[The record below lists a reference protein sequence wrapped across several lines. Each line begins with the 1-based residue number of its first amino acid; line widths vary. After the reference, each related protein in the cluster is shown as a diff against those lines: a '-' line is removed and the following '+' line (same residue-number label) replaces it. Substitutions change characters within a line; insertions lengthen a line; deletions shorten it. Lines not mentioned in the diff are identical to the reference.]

1 MAIID
6 KIAWIELKDGKVL
19 SARSKGKDRFFLPG
33 GKRDPGESDEETLV
47 REVREEL
54 SVEIDRNTIEWVGK
68 FSDQAYGHAE
78 GVEVVMS
85 CYKASFRGELKESH
99 EIEEIAWLNSW
110 DTDKISHVDKKIFKF
125 LHERGE
131 LE

>member
-1 MAIID
+1 MRIID

-33 GKRDPGESDEETLV
+33 GKREPGESDEETLV

-54 SVEIDRNTIEWVGK
+54 SVEINPESIEWVGK
-68 FSDQAYGHAE
+68 FTDQAYGHEE
-78 GVEVVMS
+78 GIEVIMS
-85 CYKASFRGELKESH
+85 CYKASFTGELKESH
-99 EIEEIAWLNSW
+99 EIEEMAWLNSW

-125 LHERGE
+125 LHDRGE

>member
-33 GKRDPGESDEETLV
+33 GKRDPGETDEETLI

-54 SVEIDRNTIEWVGK
+54 SVEIDSESIEWVGE

-78 GVEVVMS
+78 GVQVVMR
-85 CYKASFRGELKESH
+85 CYKAGFTGELRESH

-125 LHERGE
+125 LHESGE